1 MKTLFP
7 PQVEH
12 VKNLEEAVKSNMAAL
27 DSSKTGTGKTICST
41 ELAKALDMGIMVVCP
56 KPAIP
61 NWEREIAG
69 QKAKKVGVINY
80 EKLRM
85 GKTEFGRWEKDKF
98 VWTTP
103 PKTLLVFDEVHACKG
118 TYTKNA
124 KMLIGAKGKP
134 VVMLS
139 ATAAEDPTEMRAIG
153 YLLNLH
159 RLTDF
164 FGWCLRHGCT
174 QNFWGALEFPDK
186 GSEKNL
192 LALNRMI
199 YPLKGSQLSRAE
211 MSKFFTRSHII
222 WEPVEFAAMKDI
234 TRAYTEVKE
243 QLDSLFETIKEEKE
257 ELEGSPAEALV
268 ALTRARQK
276 VELLKLPELADFIEM
291 RLVEGLSI
299 PVFLNFN
306 DSIRGL
312 ASILDERG
320 IRYGVVWGEDTK
332 NRDKT
337 IEDFQCDRVHVLLCN
352 IAAGGTAV
360 NLHHT
365 ATSKRPRM
373 SLISPTFNAK
383 IMEQVFGRIDR
394 AGALSETTQYVMLAA
409 GSVEEKV
416 MAAVQIKIDNM
427 RRLHDKLAL
436 TTSTKPEDMPKTE
449 EKIPVEL
456 TIPEGSSLPGVA
468 LPAVVKPKAAETV
481 AERPH
486 AEYSPSKLEDIAIC
500 PGYVSGKSHAGAMT
514 AAESGTRCHNA
525 VETRNLTGLTEEEAM
540 LAEMAIGYE
549 DEVIP
554 KDAYVEREIRVE
566 VFEQFGY
573 LDTLAILKDGVN
585 AHIIDH
591 KFGKIEVRPASKNLQ
606 GKAYVMGVF
615 NRHPEL
621 ETITVHFCMPRLDT
635 ISMHT
640 FTREDLPKIEKE
652 IRLVLDRATKAK
664 SLFDDESVVS
674 MLNPLCES
682 CDFCG
687 NRTRCRALAKH
698 VITVAGKLGVKELPK
713 NPVVTLEDVRDPQ
726 ETGVLL
732 RMAAIV
738 EKWAEDIKAWALQQ
752 ALVDDI
758 VPEGFTLVE
767 ANSPRKVPNP
777 VLAFEALK
785 ERLTME
791 DILSCTTGCS
801 VGKLEELWAKGA
813 ARGKKQSEKDRMN
826 ELLAEGD
833 AVTSDGKYHKLVPV
847 KTKA

>member
-7 PQVEH
+7 PQADHIKV
-12 VKNLEEAVKSNMAAL
+12 LAEAIKSNSAAL
-27 DSSKTGTGKTICST
+27 DTSKTGTGKTICST
-41 ELAKALDMGIMVVCP
+41 ELSKLLGMSIMVVCP

-69 QKAKKVGVINY
+69 QKATRTGVINY
-80 EKLRM
+80 EKLRT
-85 GKTEFGRWEKDKF
+85 GKTEFGVWKGGQF
-98 VWTTP
+98 VWTLP

-124 KMLIGAKGKP
+124 KMLIGAKGRP
-134 VVMLS
+134 VAMLS

-159 RLTDF
+159 RLNDF
-164 FGWCLRHGCT
+164 FGWCLRNGCK
-174 QNFWGALEFPDK
+174 QNFWGALEFPK
-186 GSEKNL
+186 EGAEKNL
-192 LALNRMI
+192 TVLNRMI
-199 YPLKGSQLSRAE
+199 YPMKGSQLSRAE
-211 MSKFFTRSHII
+211 MSKFFTKSHII
-222 WEPVEFAAMKDI
+222 YDPVEFAAMKDI
-234 TRAYTEVKE
+234 TRAYTEAKD
-243 QLDSLFETIKEEKE
+243 QFDALFATIKEESV

-276 VELLKLPELADFIEM
+276 VELLKLPEMADFIET
-291 RLVEGLSI
+291 RLAEGLSI

-306 DSIRGL
+306 DSIRAL
-312 ASILDERG
+312 SSMLDTRG
-320 IRYGVVWGEDTK
+320 MRHGIIWGEDTK

-337 IEDFQCDRVHVLLCN
+337 VEDFQCDRVHILLCN
-352 IAAGGTAV
+352 IAAGGTAI

-365 ATSKRPRM
+365 ATSTRPRL
-373 SLISPTFNAK
+373 SVISPTFNAK
-383 IMEQVFGRIDR
+383 TMEQVFGRVDR
-394 AGALSETTQYVMLAA
+394 AGALSESTQYVMMAA

-416 MAAVQIKIDNM
+416 MEAVKIKIDNM
-427 RRLHDKLAL
+427 RRLHEKLVYTTPPTPTLPDVKTDKKA
-436 TTSTKPEDMPKTE
+436 TKPANETAAPAATVKVACTDE
-449 EKIPVEL
+449 VVER
-456 TIPEGSSLPGVA
+456 A
-468 LPAVVKPKAAETV
+468 
-481 AERPH
+481 H

-500 PGYVSGKSHAGAMT
+500 PGYVGGKSHAGAMT

-525 VETRNLTGLTEEEAM
+525 VEKRDLTGLTEEEAL

-554 KDAYVEREIRVE
+554 KDASVEREIRVE

-573 LDTLAILKDGVN
+573 LDTLAILRDGVT

-591 KFGKIEVRPASKNLQ
+591 KFGKIEVRPAHKNLQ

-615 NRHPEL
+615 ARYPKL
-621 ETITVHFCMPRLDT
+621 ETITVHFCMPRLDM
-635 ISMHT
+635 ISIHT
-640 FTREDLPKIEKE
+640 FTRADLPSIQRE
-652 IRLVLDRATKAK
+652 IRLILDRATSAK
-664 SLFDDESVVS
+664 SLFNSDEVIPL
-674 MLNPLCES
+674 LNPLCES

-687 NRTRCRALAKH
+687 NRPRCRALAKH

-726 ETGVLL
+726 DTGVLL

-758 VPEGFTLVE
+758 VPEGYTLVE

-777 VLAFEALK
+777 LLAYEALK
-785 ERLTME
+785 ERLSME
-791 DILSCTTGCS
+791 DILACTTGCS
-801 VGKLEELWAKGA
+801 IGKLEELWAKSSP
-813 ARGKKQSEKDRMN
+813 RGKKQSDKDRMT
-826 ELLAEGD
+826 ELLSEQD
-833 AVTSDGKYHKLVPV
+833 AISSDGKYHKLVPV